1 MPLVVVL
8 LQMWVVIHGLASL
21 PDKLPLKVNVLLYMA
36 VAVIDINKF
45 TLLSF
50 TYKFYTVDTKVPE
63 FLAAVLHR
71 DVTFSLVMLAFANA
85 FLTAGTRRG
94 KAIAAIAAFSY
105 LLATGYS
112 LRWMGVIRDVR
123 WNFLLE
129 CATIAAIMGATVL
142 LAAGLLKI
150 WEKEKG
156 ELGS

>member
-8 LQMWVVIHGLASL
+8 LQMWVAIHALASL

-50 TYKFYTVDTKVPE
+50 TYKLYTVDMKVPE

-71 DVTFSLVMLAFANA
+71 DVTFSLAMLAFANA
-85 FLTAGTRRG
+85 VLTADTRPR
-94 KAIAAIAAFSY
+94 KTVATLAVFSY

-112 LRWMGVIRDVR
+112 LRWMGVIRDIH
-123 WNFLLE
+123 WNLALE
-129 CATIAAIMGATVL
+129 IALIAAIMGATYL
-142 LAAGLLKI
+142 LGAGLMKLWK
-150 WEKEKG
+150 KETG
-156 ELGS
+156 DLGS